1 MSELNV
7 QIVKL
12 EPMRVAS
19 AYGFGSSP
27 EMVAW
32 QNLVAWAKPKG
43 FLDDPENHRIFGF
56 NNPDPS
62 PGSPNYGYEFW
73 MEVGPDVAP
82 GGVPEGE
89 IRVQDFAGGLYA
101 VTGCVG
107 VETITATWKALV
119 EWVAGSR
126 YGNGRHQWLEQ
137 HLSPDGTPPDA
148 LKLDL
153 FLPITE

>member
-1 MSELNV
+1 MNELNV
-7 QIVKL
+7 RIVKL

-19 AYGFGSSP
+19 AYGFGPSP

-32 QNLVAWAKPKG
+32 QNLVNWAKPKG
-43 FLDDPENHRIFGF
+43 FMDDPETHRIFGF

-62 PGSPNYGYEFW
+62 SGSPNYGYEFW
-73 MEVGPDVAP
+73 MEVGADVAQ
-82 GGVPEGE
+82 GGGTEGE

-107 VETITATWKALV
+107 VATITATWRKLV
-119 EWVAGSR
+119 EWVAESG

-137 HLSPDGTPPDA
+137 HLSPDGKSPEA
-148 LKLDL
+148 LQLDL
-153 FLPITE
+153 FIPITE